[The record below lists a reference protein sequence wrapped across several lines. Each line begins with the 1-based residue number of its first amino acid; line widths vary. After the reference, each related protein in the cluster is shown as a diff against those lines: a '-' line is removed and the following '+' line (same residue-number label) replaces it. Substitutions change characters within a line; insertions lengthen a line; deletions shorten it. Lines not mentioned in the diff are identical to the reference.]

1 MSMNATFVQIDA
13 AELSRLQADP
23 SLAEALF
30 QDGPAMPPAFANLA
44 KTVQERM
51 RAAGPQAMAEK
62 LAQLDPRLRQ
72 QIEESLRRTTSAMAA
87 GGSGVDLLKMMQ
99 ERAARRG
106 GLAPTTSRGAVLS
119 LDKSWHGVHY
129 VLCGEVEP
137 GASLLSQAVM
147 GGVELRDPDSDDGD
161 EGFSGYGPARY
172 FTAAQVAEISQA
184 LNRPEVESEAA
195 ARFDADRMSQLDIYP
210 GWRPSDAEEV
220 LGAFRRLRDFYSD
233 AAGKGRAIVTCLV

>member
-1 MSMNATFVQIDA
+1 MSMNATFVQIDE

-23 SLAEALF
+23 SLAETLF
-30 QDGPAMPPAFANLA
+30 QDGPAIPPVFAALA
-44 KTVQERM
+44 KTMQERM
-51 RAAGPQAMAEK
+51 RAAGPQVLADK

-72 QIEESLRRTTSAMAA
+72 QIEASMGRTALAFAA
-87 GGSGVDLLKMMQ
+87 GGGGDDILKMLQ

-106 GLAPTTSRGAVLS
+106 GLGPSASPHAVLS

-147 GGVELRDPDSDDGD
+147 GGVALGDEDD

-172 FTAAQVAEISQA
+172 FTAAQVVELSQA
-184 LNRPEVESEAA
+184 LGRPEVESEAA
-195 ARFDADRMSQLDIYP
+195 ARFDAERMSQLGIYP
-210 GWRPSDAEEV
+210 GFRASDAEEI
-220 LGAFRRLRDFYSD
+220 LDAYRRLRDFYSD
-233 AAGKGRAIVTCLV
+233 AADKGRAMVTCLV